1 MGQVKLK
8 MRVYA
13 DPAAVGTVRSHVRS
27 WPDALGWPIDKLD
40 DLLVPVNEA
49 ETAVFGERGAHARTA
64 IGVAALPRGFA
75 VEVDAVLLP
84 AFRS

>member
-1 MGQVKLK
+1 VGQVKLK

-13 DPAAVGTVRSHVRS
+13 DPAAVGNVRSHVRS

-49 ETAVFGERGAHARTA
+49 ETAVFGNQPPRPALCARDSDRG
-64 IGVAALPRGFA
+64 
-75 VEVDAVLLP
+75 
-84 AFRS
+84 